1 MDIVET
7 FKPDFYVALCDGD
20 TNINSSKKRISKAVQ
35 RSNTLFEQC
44 LTKHSASE
52 TLKSTGILGAI
63 EGGYDAEARTM
74 SANFLKDQPVVGYVI
89 DGLHNNG
96 PDVRNISSVQ
106 IKEIVEHTIVSIK
119 LFIMY

>member
-7 FKPDFYVALCDGD
+7 FKPDFYIALCDGD
-20 TNINSSKKRISKAVQ
+20 TNIDSSKKRISKAVR

-44 LTKHSASE
+44 LTRHSASE
-52 TLKSTGILGAI
+52 TLKSTAILGAI
-63 EGGYDAEARTM
+63 EGGYDTEARTA
-74 SANFLKDQPVVGYVI
+74 SANFLKDQPVMGYVI

-96 PDVRNISSVQ
+96 PDVKNISSVQ

-119 LFIMY
+119 LFVIY